1 MSSTTKVK
9 QVSEKVITGRNKH
22 LYSHLKASMKKATSV
37 DIIVSFLMES
47 GVKMILDDIKEAVDR
62 GVKIRILTGN
72 YLNITQPQALYMIK
86 HHLGDKID
94 LRFFSREVAF
104 HPKAYI
110 FNFNNSGEIFIGSS
124 NLSRGALTSSV
135 EWNYR
140 IDKSESPIAFEGFE
154 DEFNDL
160 FNNHSLIIDDE
171 VLRRYAKNY
180 KKPKLNIESI
190 EEEIEV
196 EGSENLI
203 NLYEPRGAQIE
214 ALYKLAKSREEGY
227 TKGIVVAATGIGK
240 TYLSAFDSK
249 EFEKVLFVAHRQEII
264 EQAHTSFGNVRPG
277 VERGYFYGDKKEV
290 GNSLTFALVQ
300 TLGREEY
307 LNDEYFKADY
317 FDYIVIDEFHH
328 AAAGSYQR
336 ILDYFKPKFLL
347 GLTATPERMDNKSVF
362 KLCDYNLVYEI
373 RLFDA
378 INRGELVPF
387 RYYGVHDTT
396 VDYDNVTYLNGK
408 YKSDEL
414 EKALMINKRGELVL
428 KHFLNYKSNYA
439 LGFCETRKH
448 AEFMAKYFSENG
460 ISAICVHSGEIGEYV
475 EDRKEAIKLL
485 NKGEVKVIFSV
496 DMFNEGVDIPKVDLV
511 MMLRPT
517 QSPTVFLQQ
526 LGRGLR
532 KYKDKEYLN
541 VLDFIGNYRKANK
554 IPLLLSGSSEKG
566 MGKLPSEITYPEECY
581 VNFDM
586 TLIDIFKEQNKA
598 GISIK
603 SIVKE
608 EYLRIKEL
616 LGETPTRVDLL
627 TYMEEIIYEKGR
639 TTKEFPL
646 KNYLKYLS
654 EEDILTEE
662 EERILN
668 SRAYDFINMIETTSM
683 SKAYKMPILLAFYN

>member
-1 MSSTTKVK
+1 
-9 QVSEKVITGRNKH
+9 
-22 LYSHLKASMKKATSV
+22 
-37 DIIVSFLMES
+37 
-47 GVKMILDDIKEAVDR
+47 
-62 GVKIRILTGN
+62 
-72 YLNITQPQALYMIK
+72 
-86 HHLGDKID
+86 
-94 LRFFSREVAF
+94 
-104 HPKAYI
+104 
-110 FNFNNSGEIFIGSS
+110 
-124 NLSRGALTSSV
+124 
-135 EWNYR
+135 
-140 IDKSESPIAFEGFE
+140 
-154 DEFNDL
+154 
-160 FNNHSLIIDDE
+160 
-171 VLRRYAKNY
+171 
-180 KKPKLNIESI
+180 
-190 EEEIEV
+190 
-196 EGSENLI
+196 
-203 NLYEPRGAQIE
+203 
-214 ALYKLAKSREEGY
+214 
-227 TKGIVVAATGIGK
+227 
-240 TYLSAFDSK
+240 
-249 EFEKVLFVAHRQEII
+249 
-264 EQAHTSFGNVRPG
+264 AHTSFGNVRPG

-307 LNDEYFKADY
+307 LNEEYFKADY

-428 KHFLNYKSNYA
+428 KHYLNYKSNYA

-448 AEFMAKYFSENG
+448 AEFMAKYFSESG
-460 ISAICVHSGEIGEYV
+460 VSAICVHSGETGEYV

-554 IPLLLSGSSEKG
+554 IPLLLAGSSEKAI
-566 MGKLPSEITYPEECY
+566 GKLPSEITYPEECY

-683 SKAYKMPILLAFYN
+683 SKAYKMPILLAFYNKGNFKMKITDEDVYNSFKEFYSCPSNARDMLQHTSTKDFKSWDMRKYVKLAKDNPIKNLAKTHSDFFEIENNVFSIAKEVEEFIYNETFLKHVKDAIEYRKLQYYKDRFDKESEEE